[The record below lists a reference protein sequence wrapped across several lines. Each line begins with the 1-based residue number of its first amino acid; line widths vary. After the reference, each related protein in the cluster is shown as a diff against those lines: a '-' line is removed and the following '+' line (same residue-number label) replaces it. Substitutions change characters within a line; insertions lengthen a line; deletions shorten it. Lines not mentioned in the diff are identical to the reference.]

1 MNKVRIEA
9 DLRLSIPVLVGW
21 SGLVVVLNVEI
32 PLFSPSTS
40 HFGFVAVLAL
50 SGCFTLK
57 RLPIL
62 GLTVLTS
69 SAVLLSWLIQL
80 PHHVDV
86 LPWEKTPPIEI
97 PWWLVWAEHLRN
109 SFLDAASTLPSF
121 GGQLIPG
128 LAIGDTS
135 RVSEHLSHSM
145 KTVSLT
151 HITAVSGANIAIVTA
166 SVMAIGALCGVGR
179 RVRLVIAVCALV
191 AFVILVTPQPSVLR
205 AAVMAV
211 VVMISLF
218 SGRPGS
224 GIPLLAFATLLMLM
238 WNPWWAIDYGFIL
251 SVSATAGLLLFS
263 GPLASSLNR
272 WLPLWLATVIAIPLS
287 AQLMC
292 QPFIILLNP
301 QLPTYGVLANV
312 IAAPAAPIATIIGLA
327 GCLLTWWIPGV
338 AFPLL
343 WLSWLPAEWIGQT
356 ATVLSRFPESQ
367 LPWIS
372 GPVGAITAAF
382 VSVVI
387 LLMLLSSKKRVR
399 NTLAVSVVVTVIT
412 LTITSVMSGLRFTA
426 SIPPDWSI
434 AACDVGQGDGLVL
447 RSEERI
453 AVIDV
458 GRTPEPLRHCLE
470 QLGITHIDL
479 LVLTHFDKDHV
490 GGLEAVLG
498 KVDVAV
504 VGKPENAEDQGL
516 LTELARSGA
525 SLHRGTQ
532 GLTGAL
538 GEAQWQVLWPD
549 EHHPLMDMGNPG
561 SVTLL
566 LTFPRFKALF
576 LGDLGKEAQLAMMST
591 VHLPQVHI
599 VKVAHHGSA
608 DQSSSLYEQIQPQ
621 IGIFSVGQENDYGHP
636 RRETLDML
644 SQLGTL
650 TPRTDQDGLIL
661 ISESS
666 TGLSVWTEH

>member
-21 SGLVVVLNVEI
+21 SVLAVVLNIEKTQ
-32 PLFSPSTS
+32 FSLSFI
-40 HFGFVAVLAL
+40 HFCLVGVLAF
-50 SGCFTLK
+50 SGCITLR
-57 RLPIL
+57 RLPLL
-62 GLTVLTS
+62 GLTVITS

-86 LPWEKTPPIEI
+86 LPWEKTTPLEN
-97 PWWLVWAEHLRN
+97 PWWLAWAEHLR
-109 SFLDAASTLPSF
+109 SAFLDATSTFPSF

-128 LAIGDTS
+128 LAIGETS
-135 RVSEHLSHSM
+135 RVSEHLAHSM
-145 KTVSLT
+145 QTVSLT
-151 HITAVSGANIAIVTA
+151 HITAVSGANCVIVTA
-166 SVMAIGALCGVGR
+166 SVMAIAALCGAGR
-179 RVRLVIAVCALV
+179 RVRLVIAVCSLV

-211 VVMISLF
+211 VVMIGLF
-218 SGRPGS
+218 SGRSGS
-224 GIPLLAFATLLMLM
+224 GIPLLSCAALLMLM

-263 GPLASSLNR
+263 GPLAASLNR
-272 WLPLWLATVIAIPLS
+272 WLPLWLATVIAIPLT
-287 AQLMC
+287 AQLVC

-312 IAAPAAPIATIIGLA
+312 IAAPAAPISTVIGLA
-327 GCLLTWWIPGV
+327 GCLITWCLPGFAV
-338 AFPLL
+338 PLL

-367 LPWIS
+367 MPWIS
-372 GPVGAITAAF
+372 GPAGAISAAV
-382 VSVVI
+382 VSAVI
-387 LLMLLSSKKRVR
+387 LLMLLSSNKRVR
-399 NTLAVSVVVTVIT
+399 NILAVSVVVTACT
-412 LTITSVMSGLRFTA
+412 LTITSVVSGLRFTA

-434 AACDVGQGDGLVL
+434 ASCDVGQGDGLVL
-447 RSEERI
+447 KSEKRI

-458 GRTPEPLRHCLE
+458 GRTPEPLTHCLE

-490 GGLEAVLG
+490 GGLDAVLG

-516 LTELARSGA
+516 LSELARSGA
-525 SLHRGTQ
+525 SLHRGKQ
-532 GLTGAL
+532 GLAGAL
-538 GEAQWQVLWPD
+538 GEAKWQVLWPD
-549 EHHPLMDMGNPG
+549 ERHPLMDMGNPG

-566 LTFPRFKALF
+566 FTFPRFRALF

-591 VHLPQVHI
+591 VHLPQVQV

-608 DQSSSLYEQIQPQ
+608 DQSSRLYEQIQPQ
-621 IGIFSVGQENDYGHP
+621 IGIFSVGRDNDYGHP
-636 RRETLDML
+636 RRETLEIL
-644 SQLGTL
+644 SQLGAL

-661 ISESS
+661 ISETS

>member
-21 SGLVVVLNVEI
+21 SVLAVVLNIEKSQ
-32 PLFSPSTS
+32 FNPSLVS
-40 HFGFVAVLAL
+40 FCLVGLLAL
-50 SGCFTLK
+50 SGCISL
-57 RLPIL
+57 RRVPIL
-62 GLTVLTS
+62 GLVALTS

-86 LPWEKTPPIEI
+86 LPWEKTAPLEM
-97 PWWLVWAEHLRN
+97 PWWLAWAEHLRRA
-109 SFLDAASTLPSF
+109 FLDATSTFPSF

-151 HITAVSGANIAIVTA
+151 HITAVSGANCAIVTA
-166 SVMAIGALCGVGR
+166 SVMAIAALCGAGR
-179 RVRLVIAVCALV
+179 RVRLVIAVFSLV

-211 VVMISLF
+211 VVMIGLF
-218 SGRPGS
+218 NGRPGS
-224 GIPLLAFATLLMLM
+224 GIPLLACATVLMLM

-287 AQLMC
+287 AQLVC

-301 QLPTYGVLANV
+301 KLPTYGVLANV
-312 IAAPAAPIATIIGLA
+312 VAAPAAPIATVIGLA
-327 GCLLTWWIPGV
+327 GCLITWWLPGFAV
-338 AFPLL
+338 PLL

-372 GPVGAITAAF
+372 GPAGAISAAV

-399 NTLAVSVVVTVIT
+399 NTLAVSVVVIVLT
-412 LTITSVMSGLRFTA
+412 LTITSVVNGLRFTA
-426 SIPPDWSI
+426 SIPPEWSI
-434 AACDVGQGDGLVL
+434 ASCDVGQGDGLVL
-447 RSEERI
+447 RSENRI

-458 GRTPEPLRHCLE
+458 GRTPEPLTHCLE
-470 QLGITHIDL
+470 QLGISHIDL

-490 GGLEAVLG
+490 GGLDAVLG

-516 LTELARSGA
+516 LSELARSGA
-525 SLHRGTQ
+525 SLHRGKQ
-532 GLTGAL
+532 GLSGAL

-566 LTFPRFKALF
+566 FTFPRFRALF

-591 VHLPQVHI
+591 VHLPQVSV

-608 DQSSSLYEQIQPQ
+608 DQSSSLYQQIKPQ
-621 IGIFSVGQENDYGHP
+621 IGIFSVGRDNDYGHP
-636 RRETLDML
+636 RRETLEIL
-644 SQLGTL
+644 SQLGAL
-650 TPRTDQDGLIL
+650 TPRTDQDGMIL

>member
-1 MNKVRIEA
+1 M
-9 DLRLSIPVLVGW
+9 LR
-21 SGLVVVLNVEI
+21 
-32 PLFSPSTS
+32 
-40 HFGFVAVLAL
+40 
-50 SGCFTLK
+50 

-62 GLTVLTS
+62 GLTALTT
-69 SAVLLSWLIQL
+69 SAVLWSWLIQL
-80 PHHVDV
+80 PHHVDH
-86 LPWEKTPPIEI
+86 LPWEKTTPLGD
-97 PWWLVWAEHLRN
+97 PWWLAWAEHLR
-109 SFLDAASTLPSF
+109 SAFLDATSTFPSF

-135 RVSEHLSHSM
+135 RVSENLSYSM
-145 KTVSLT
+145 QAVSLT
-151 HITAVSGANIAIVTA
+151 HITAVSGANCAIVTA
-166 SVMAIGALCGVGR
+166 SVMAIAALCGAGR
-179 RVRLVIAVCALV
+179 RVRIVVAVCSLV

-211 VVMISLF
+211 VVMIGLY

-224 GIPLLAFATLLMLM
+224 GIPLLACADLFMLM

-287 AQLMC
+287 AQLVC

-312 IAAPAAPIATIIGLA
+312 IAAPAAPISTVVGLA
-327 GCLLTWWIPGV
+327 GCLITWWLPGFAV
-338 AFPLL
+338 PLL

-372 GPVGAITAAF
+372 GPAGAISAAV
-382 VSVVI
+382 VSAAI

-399 NTLAVSVVVTVIT
+399 NTLAVSVVVTVFT
-412 LTITSVMSGLRFTA
+412 LTITSMVCGLRFTA
-426 SIPPDWSI
+426 SIPSNWSI

-447 RSEERI
+447 RSEKRI

-458 GRTPEPLRHCLE
+458 GRTPEPFTHCLE

-490 GGLEAVLG
+490 GGLDAVLG
-498 KVDVAV
+498 KVEVAV
-504 VGKPENAEDQGL
+504 VGKPENPEDQGL
-516 LTELARSGA
+516 LSELASSGA

-532 GLTGAL
+532 GLSGAL

-549 EHHPLMDMGNPG
+549 ERHPLMDKGNPG

-566 LTFPRFKALF
+566 FTFPRFGALF

-591 VHLPQVHI
+591 VNLPQVQV

-608 DQSSSLYEQIQPQ
+608 DQSRSLYEQIQPQ
-621 IGIFSVGQENDYGHP
+621 IGIFSVGRDNDYGHP
-636 RRETLDML
+636 RRETLEIL
-644 SQLGTL
+644 SQLGAL

-661 ISESS
+661 ISETP